1 MRSTKVYL
9 AGLSG
14 AGKTT
19 VAEQIAGWLGWPVVD
34 IDREVERA
42 AGCTVAA
49 VWRAE
54 GEAGFRR
61 LEQAAVE
68 HLVEHS
74 GPVVAALGGGTLEH
88 AASREMLAGWGSGVF
103 LEAPVETLADRVGAS
118 TERPLLEGGAPI
130 DRLRALASARQPRYE
145 ALPHRVNANGRGPEA
160 IAVDVVRAL
169 EWPPPVPIAKSI
181 WLGRNA
187 LSYASDVVDHAPA
200 AHTAAQV
207 VVATD
212 DRVWRL
218 HGDALRTGLAEVGWE
233 AVPYLLPPG
242 EAAKSEAVLARLW
255 NALRERGADRDT
267 PLVVLGGGAAGDV
280 GGLAAATYKRGLPLF
295 LFPTTLLSQV
305 DAAIGGKNAIDFAG
319 VKNLVGAFYLPKAVV
334 VDPLCLLTLPERDYR
349 SGWAEVVKAG
359 MINDADLFTF
369 CCREADSLARRELDS
384 VEHALAAA
392 IAVKTR
398 IVDEDPREAGPRRAL
413 NLGHTLGHAL
423 EMAGGGKWT
432 HGEAVAIGLVAAA
445 RLGERLEITQL
456 GLADQTVASLQAL
469 GLPTR
474 AADVDHD
481 RVLDALRHDKKRV
494 EDALQV
500 VLPVTPGEVRIQP
513 IDDATVRAWVDE
525 TIG

>member
-1 MRSTKVYL
+1 MYL

-34 IDREVERA
+34 LDREVERA

-68 HLVEHS
+68 HLVEHP

-88 AASREMLAGWGSGVF
+88 AASRERLARWGSGVF
-103 LEAPVETLADRVGAS
+103 LDAPVETLADRIGTSA
-118 TERPLLEGGAPI
+118 ERPLLEDGAPV
-130 DRLRALASARQPRYE
+130 DRLRVLASARQPRYE
-145 ALPHRVNANGRGPEA
+145 ALPQRVNANGRGPEA
-160 IAVDVVRAL
+160 IGVDIVRAL
-169 EWPPPVPIAKSI
+169 KWPSPEPIAESI

-187 LSYASDVVDHAPA
+187 LSHAGDVVGRLPA
-200 AHTAAQV
+200 TPSAGAIVA
-207 VVATD
+207 ATD

-218 HGDALRTGLAEVGWE
+218 HGDALRTGLVEVGWE
-233 AVPYLLPPG
+233 VVPHLLPLG

-255 NALRERGADRDT
+255 NALRECGADRDT
-267 PLVVLGGGAAGDV
+267 PLVVLGGGAVGDV
-280 GGLAAATYKRGLPLF
+280 GGLAAATFKRGLPLF

-319 VKNLVGAFYLPKAVV
+319 VKNLIGAFYLPRAVV

-359 MINDADLFTF
+359 MIKDADLFAF
-369 CCREADSLARRELDS
+369 CCREADRLARRELGS
-384 VEHALAAA
+384 VERALTAA
-392 IAVKTR
+392 IAVKTG
-398 IVDEDPREAGPRRAL
+398 IVAEDLHEAGPRRAL

-423 EMAGGGKWT
+423 EMTGAGRWT
-432 HGEAVAIGLVAAA
+432 HGEAVAIGIVAAA
-445 RLGERLEITQL
+445 RLGERLGITQP
-456 GLADQTVASLQAL
+456 GVADRAATSLEAL

-474 AADVDHD
+474 VSDVDHD
-481 RVLDALRHDKKRV
+481 RVLTALRHDKKRV
-494 EDALQV
+494 DDAFQV
-500 VLPVTPGEVRIQP
+500 VLPVAPGEVRIQS
-513 IDDATVRAWVDE
+513 IDDVTVRAWVDE

>member
-1 MRSTKVYL
+1 VYL

-19 VAEQIAGWLGWPVVD
+19 VAEQIAGWLGWSVFDV
-34 IDREVERA
+34 DREVERA

-68 HLVEHS
+68 HLVEHP

-88 AASREMLAGWGSGVF
+88 AASRERLAGWGSGVF
-103 LEAPVETLADRVGAS
+103 LEAPVETLADRVGTS

-130 DRLRALASARQPRYE
+130 DQLRALASARQPRYE
-145 ALPHRVNANGRGPEA
+145 ALPHRVNANVRGPEA

-169 EWPPPVPIAKSI
+169 EWPPPEPIAESI
-181 WLGRNA
+181 WLGHNA
-187 LSYASDVVDHAPA
+187 LAHASHVVDRTPA
-200 AHTAAQV
+200 TRSAGAV

-218 HGDALRTGLAEVGWE
+218 HGDALRAGLAKVGWE
-233 AVPYLLPPG
+233 AVPHLLPPS
-242 EAAKSEAVLARLW
+242 EAAKSEAVLAQLW

-267 PLVVLGGGAAGDV
+267 PLIVLGGGAAGDV
-280 GGLAAATYKRGLPLF
+280 GGLAAATFKRGLPLF

-319 VKNLVGAFYLPKAVV
+319 VKNLIGAFYLPKAVV

-359 MINDADLFTF
+359 LIKDPELFTF
-369 CCREADSLARRELDS
+369 CFREAHSLARRELDAIES
-384 VEHALAAA
+384 ALKAA

-398 IVDEDPREAGPRRAL
+398 IVDEDLREAGPRRAL

-423 EMAGGGKWT
+423 EMVGAGKWT
-432 HGEAVAIGLVAAA
+432 HGEAVSIGIVAAT
-445 RLGERLEITQL
+445 RLGERLDVTES
-456 GLADQTVASLQAL
+456 GLADQVAASLEAL

-474 AADVDHD
+474 VAADVDHD
-481 RVLDALRHDKKRV
+481 RVLDALRQDKKRV
-494 EDALQV
+494 DDALHV
-500 VLPVTPGEVRIQP
+500 VLPVAPGEVRIQP